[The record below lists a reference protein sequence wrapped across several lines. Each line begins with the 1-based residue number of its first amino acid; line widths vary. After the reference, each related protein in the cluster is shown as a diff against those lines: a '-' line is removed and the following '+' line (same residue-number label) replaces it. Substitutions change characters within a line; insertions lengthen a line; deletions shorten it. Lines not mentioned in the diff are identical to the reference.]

1 MTLRKISVLALA
13 FMFVMIFA
21 GNSFAILGE
30 GYFGPDN
37 PPPNGIIIEPPFYDS
52 PYVVRRDDY
61 RRQDDYRRDDDYRR
75 QEEARRQE
83 EERRR
88 REEELRREE
97 DYRRQEEERRR
108 REDEL
113 RRQNDYRRQEDYR
126 REEDRRRFTPNY
138 EKYSADPERV
148 IRSYGFDRTT
158 TENLLDLHYSAARGN
173 GKGER
178 YDRYTM
184 IYRDFPTDY
193 LAAYEASRN
202 AYDMADYDMAMYW
215 VNKALEILPQY
226 VPARQFKR
234 TVEGGLK
241 RR

>member
-61 RRQDDYRRDDDYRR
+61 RRQDDYRR
-75 QEEARRQE
+75 
-83 EERRR
+83 
-88 REEELRREE
+88 EEEL
-97 DYRRQEEERRR
+97 RRQEEERRR
-108 REDEL
+108 REDDI
-113 RRQNDYRRQEDYR
+113 RRQEEERRRREYELRRQEDYR
-126 REEDRRRFTPNY
+126 REEDDRRRFNPNY

-202 AYDMADYDMAMYW
+202 AYDMADYDMAMHW

-234 TVEGGLK
+234 TVEGTLK

>member
-52 PYVVRRDDY
+52 PYAVRRDDY
-61 RRQDDYRRDDDYRR
+61 RRQDDSRRREDDI
-75 QEEARRQE
+75 RRQE

-88 REEELRREE
+88 QDDVRR
-97 DYRRQEEERRR
+97 REEERRR
-108 REDEL
+108 ED
-113 RRQNDYRRQEDYR
+113 DYRRQEDYR
-126 REEDRRRFTPNY
+126 RDEDRRSFSPKY

-202 AYDMADYDMAMYW
+202 AYEMADYDMAMHW

-234 TVEGGLK
+234 TVEGALK

>member
-13 FMFVMIFA
+13 FMFVMISA

-61 RRQDDYRRDDDYRR
+61 RRQDDYRR
-75 QEEARRQE
+75 EEELRRQE

-113 RRQNDYRRQEDYR
+113 RRQEDYR
-126 REEDRRRFTPNY
+126 REEDRRRFSPNY

-158 TENLLDLHYSAARGN
+158 TENLLDLHRSAARGN

-184 IYRDFPTDY
+184 IFRDFPTDY

-202 AYDMADYDMAMYW
+202 AYEMADYDMAMHW
-215 VNKALEILPQY
+215 INKALEILPQY